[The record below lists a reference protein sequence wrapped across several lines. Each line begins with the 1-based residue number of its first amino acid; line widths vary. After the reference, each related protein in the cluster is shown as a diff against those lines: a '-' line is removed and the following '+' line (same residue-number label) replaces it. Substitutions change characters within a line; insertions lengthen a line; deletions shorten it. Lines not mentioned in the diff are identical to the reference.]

1 MHHTNDDTEMATIR
15 RSGSG
20 WQVLIRRKNYVGP
33 RSRTFLSRD
42 LAQSWADAVEERT
55 KTVFRDVPIT
65 LGEAINDYINGPLLL
80 HRSAENE
87 KYPLRVTAESW
98 LGDIPLKD
106 LQIKH
111 FAVWRDERLLK
122 VKPNT
127 VMRELRILRVL
138 IDWAKDE
145 RGAEIKDNPAR
156 HLRVRGTGDARAPFF
171 TDQDEKRLLYEL
183 SQMSNKNHL
192 RLTKLALA
200 TGFRRSELLSLTWKN
215 IDLNKKLLYIYR
227 KNCAATD
234 NYSAPRLIP
243 LPGKAKKILEELSE
257 RHGKII
263 DLTKGAARHGFDKA
277 RKRAGLETL
286 RFHDLRHIAISRM
299 WSSGMNALE
308 ISACS
313 GHRDIKM
320 LMRYSHYQLSF

>member
-1 MHHTNDDTEMATIR
+1 MATIR

-42 LAQSWADAVEERT
+42 LAESWADAVEERT
-55 KTVFRDVPIT
+55 KKVFRDVPIT

-87 KYPLRVTAESW
+87 KYPLRVTADSW
-98 LGDIPLKD
+98 LGDVPLKD

-111 FAVWRDERLLK
+111 FAVWRDERLMK

-138 IDWAKDE
+138 IDWARDE

-171 TDQDEKRLLYEL
+171 PDQYEKRLLLEL

-192 RLTKLALA
+192 RLTKLALT
-200 TGFRRSELLSLTWKN
+200 TGFRRSELLSLTWRN
-215 IDLNKKLLYIYR
+215 IDLKKEKIYIQR
-227 KNCAATD
+227 KECAARGGS
-234 NYSAPRLIP
+234 NSMRIVP
-243 LPGKAKKILEELSE
+243 LPSDAKMLLRSFESKEGKVLTI
-257 RHGKII
+257 
-263 DLTKGAARHGFDKA
+263 TKGAARNGFDKA

>member
-1 MHHTNDDTEMATIR
+1 MATIR

-33 RSRTFLSRD
+33 RSRTFLSKD
-42 LAQSWADAVEERT
+42 LAQSWANAVEERT
-55 KTVFRDVPIT
+55 KKVFPNIPFT
-65 LGEAINDYINGPLLL
+65 LREAINDYINGPLLL

-98 LGDIPLKD
+98 LGDIPLSD
-106 LQIKH
+106 LRIKH

-138 IDWAKDE
+138 IDWARDE

-171 TDQDEKRLLYEL
+171 TDQDEKRLLHEL

-192 RLTKLALA
+192 RLTKLALF
-200 TGFRRSELLSLTWKN
+200 TGFRRSELLSLNWRN
-215 IDLNKKLLYIYR
+215 IDLHKEKIYIQR
-227 KNCAATD
+227 KECAARG
-234 NYSAPRLIP
+234 SSSSMRIVP
-243 LPGKAKKILEELSE
+243 LPHKAKDLLRSFKNKE
-257 RHGKII
+257 GKII
-263 DLTKGAARHGFDKA
+263 NLTKGSARNGFDKA
-277 RKRAGLETL
+277 KKKADLNNL

-299 WSSGMNALE
+299 WGYGMNALE

-320 LMRYSHYQLSF
+320 LMRYSHYFLST

>member
-20 WQVLIRRKNYVGP
+20 WQVLIRRKNYIGP

-42 LAQSWADAVEERT
+42 LAKSWADAVEKRS
-55 KTVFRDVPIT
+55 KKVFKDIPIT
-65 LGEAINDYINGPLLL
+65 LGEAINEYINGPLLM

-87 KYPLRVTAESW
+87 KYPLKVTASSW

-138 IDWAKDE
+138 IDWVRDE
-145 RGAEIKDNPAR
+145 RGVEIKDNPAR

-171 TDQDEKRLLYEL
+171 TDQDEKKLLYEL

-200 TGFRRSELLSLTWKN
+200 TGFRRSELLNLTWRN
-215 IDLNKKLLYIYR
+215 IDLKKRIIYIHR
-227 KNCAATD
+227 KNCAAID
-234 NYSAPRLIP
+234 NSSGMSLVP
-243 LPGKAKKILEELSE
+243 LPNKARKILEELNE
-257 RHGKII
+257 RNGKVIE
-263 DLTKGAARHGFDKA
+263 LSKGAARNGFDKA
-277 RKRAGLETL
+277 RKKARLETL

-299 WSSGMNALE
+299 WRSGMNAME

-320 LMRYSHYQLSF
+320 LMRYSHFQLSI

>member
-1 MHHTNDDTEMATIR
+1 MHHANDDTEMATIR

-33 RSRTFLSRD
+33 RSRTFLSKD
-42 LAQSWADAVEERT
+42 LAESWADAVEERT
-55 KTVFRDVPIT
+55 KRVLNDTPVT
-65 LGEAINDYINGPLLL
+65 LGEAISDYIKGPLLL

-138 IDWAKDE
+138 LDWARDE

-156 HLRVRGTGDARAPFF
+156 NLRVRGTGDARAPFF
-171 TDQDEKRLLYEL
+171 TNEDEKRLMFEL
-183 SQMSNKNHL
+183 SQMSNQNHL
-192 RLTKLALA
+192 RLTKLALT
-200 TGFRRSELLSLTWKN
+200 TGFRRSELLSLTWRN
-215 IDLNKKLLYIYR
+215 IDMKKKLLYIYR
-227 KNCAATD
+227 KNCAAID
-234 NYSAPRLIP
+234 NSSGLRLVP
-243 LPGKAKKILEELSE
+243 LPEKARKILEESQQRNGKVIELS
-257 RHGKII
+257 
-263 DLTKGAARHGFDKA
+263 KGTARNGFDKA
-277 RKRAGLETL
+277 RKKAGLETL

>member
-1 MHHTNDDTEMATIR
+1 MHQTYDDTKMATIR

-33 RSRTFLSRD
+33 RSRNFLSRD
-42 LAQSWADAVEERT
+42 LAESWADAVEERT
-55 KTVFRDVPIT
+55 KKVFPNIPIT

-138 IDWAKDE
+138 IDWVRDE

-156 HLRVRGTGDARAPFF
+156 NLRVRGTGDARAPA
-171 TDQDEKRLLYEL
+171 
-183 SQMSNKNHL
+183 M
-192 RLTKLALA
+192 
-200 TGFRRSELLSLTWKN
+200 
-215 IDLNKKLLYIYR
+215 
-227 KNCAATD
+227 
-234 NYSAPRLIP
+234 
-243 LPGKAKKILEELSE
+243 KITT
-257 RHGKII
+257 I
-263 DLTKGAARHGFDKA
+263 
-277 RKRAGLETL
+277 
-286 RFHDLRHIAISRM
+286 
-299 WSSGMNALE
+299 
-308 ISACS
+308 CS
-313 GHRDIKM
+313 ILFM
-320 LMRYSHYQLSF
+320 V

>member
-1 MHHTNDDTEMATIR
+1 MATIR

-42 LAQSWADAVEERT
+42 LAKSWADAVEERA
-55 KTVFRDVPIT
+55 KKVLNDIPLT

-98 LGDIPLKD
+98 LGDIPLSD

-138 IDWAKDE
+138 IDWARDK

-156 HLRVRGTGDARAPFF
+156 DLRVRGTGDARAPFF
-171 TDQDEKRLLYEL
+171 TDQDEQKLLYEL

-192 RLTKLALA
+192 RLTKLALT
-200 TGFRRSELLSLTWKN
+200 TGFRRSELLSLTWRN
-215 IDLNKKLLYIYR
+215 IDLNKEKIYIQR
-227 KNCAATD
+227 KECAARGGS
-234 NYSAPRLIP
+234 NSMKIVP
-243 LPGKAKKILEELSE
+243 LPSDAKMLLRSFESKEGKV
-257 RHGKII
+257 
-263 DLTKGAARHGFDKA
+263 LTIKKGAARNGFDKA

>member
-1 MHHTNDDTEMATIR
+1 MATIR

-33 RSRTFLSRD
+33 RSKTFLSKD
-42 LAQSWADAVEERT
+42 LAESWADAVEDRT
-55 KTVFRDVPIT
+55 KKVFRDIPVT

-87 KYPLRVTAESW
+87 KYPLRVTAKSW
-98 LGDIPLKD
+98 FGDIPLKD

-127 VMRELRILRVL
+127 VMRELRIFRVL
-138 IDWAKDE
+138 IDWARDE
-145 RGAEIKDNPAR
+145 RGAAIKDNPAR
-156 HLRVRGTGDARAPFF
+156 HLRVRGTGDARAPFL
-171 TDQDEKRLLYEL
+171 TNEDEKRLLFEL

-192 RLTKLALA
+192 RLTKLALT
-200 TGFRRSELLSLTWKN
+200 TGFRRSELLNLTWSN
-215 IDLNKKLLYIYR
+215 IDLKKRIIYIYR

-234 NYSAPRLIP
+234 NASVMRLVP
-243 LPGKAKKILEELSE
+243 LPEQAEKILEESNERNGKVIELS
-257 RHGKII
+257 
-263 DLTKGAARHGFDKA
+263 KGAARNGFDKA
-277 RKRAGLETL
+277 RKRAGLQTL

-320 LMRYSHYQLSF
+320 LMRYSHYELSLL

>member
-1 MHHTNDDTEMATIR
+1 MATIR
-15 RSGSG
+15 RSGSR

-55 KTVFRDVPIT
+55 KKVSNDIPIT

-106 LQIKH
+106 LQIMH

-138 IDWAKDE
+138 IDWARDE

-171 TDQDEKRLLYEL
+171 TDQDEKKLLYEL
-183 SQMSNKNHL
+183 SEMSNPNHL
-192 RLTKLALA
+192 RLTKLALV
-200 TGFRRSELLSLTWKN
+200 TGFRRSELLSLNWRD
-215 IDLNKKLLYIYR
+215 IDLKNNRLHVQR
-227 KNCAATD
+227 KECAARG
-234 NYSAPRLIP
+234 SSSSMRMIP
-243 LPGKAKKILEELSE
+243 LPHKAKELLKSFKSKE
-257 RHGKII
+257 GIVI
-263 DLTKGAARHGFDKA
+263 NLTKGSARNGFDRV
-277 RKRAGLETL
+277 RKKAGLENL

-299 WSSGMNALE
+299 WGSGMNALE

>member
-1 MHHTNDDTEMATIR
+1 MATIR

-33 RSRTFLSRD
+33 RSKTFLSRD
-42 LAQSWADAVEERT
+42 LAESWANAVEERT
-55 KTVFRDVPIT
+55 KKVFPDIPIT
-65 LGEAINDYINGPLLL
+65 LGDAISDYINGPLLL

-87 KYPLRVTAESW
+87 KYPLRVTAKSW
-98 LGDIPLKD
+98 LGDIPLKE

-156 HLRVRGTGDARAPFF
+156 HLRVRGTGDARTPFF
-171 TDQDEKRLLYEL
+171 NNEDEKKLLNEL
-183 SQMSNKNHL
+183 SKLTDKNHL
-192 RLTKLALA
+192 LLTELALA
-200 TGFRRSELLSLTWKN
+200 TGFRRSELLTLTWRN
-215 IDLNKKLLYIYR
+215 LDLKKKLLYIYR
-227 KNCAATD
+227 KNCAARD
-234 NYSAPRLIP
+234 SSPEIRVVP
-243 LPGKAKKILEELSE
+243 MPDKAREIIEELQKRE
-257 RHGKII
+257 GKII
-263 DLTKGAARHGFDKA
+263 NLTKGAARHGFDRA
-277 RKRAGLETL
+277 RKKAGLETL

-299 WSSGMNALE
+299 WSSGMNVLE

-320 LMRYSHYQLSF
+320 LMRYSHFQLSI

>member
-1 MHHTNDDTEMATIR
+1 MATIR

-33 RSRTFLSRD
+33 RSRNFLSRD
-42 LAQSWADAVEERT
+42 LAESWADAVEERT
-55 KTVFRDVPIT
+55 KKVLNDTPVT

-98 LGDIPLKD
+98 LGDIPLSD

-138 IDWAKDE
+138 IDWARDE

-156 HLRVRGTGDARAPFF
+156 QLRVRGTGDARAPFL
-171 TDQDEKRLLYEL
+171 TNEDEKRLLFEL
-183 SQMSNKNHL
+183 SQMSNQNHL
-192 RLTKLALA
+192 RLTKLALT
-200 TGFRRSELLSLTWKN
+200 TGFRRSELLSLTWRN
-215 IDLNKKLLYIYR
+215 IDLKKKLLYIYR
-227 KNCAATD
+227 KNCAAID
-234 NYSAPRLIP
+234 NSSGMRLVP
-243 LPGKAKKILEELSE
+243 FPEKAQKILEELQG
-257 RHGKII
+257 RDGKVIE
-263 DLTKGAARHGFDKA
+263 LSKGAARNGFDKA
-277 RKRAGLETL
+277 RKKAGLETL

-299 WSSGMNALE
+299 WRSGMSALE

-320 LMRYSHYQLSF
+320 LMRYSHFQLSI